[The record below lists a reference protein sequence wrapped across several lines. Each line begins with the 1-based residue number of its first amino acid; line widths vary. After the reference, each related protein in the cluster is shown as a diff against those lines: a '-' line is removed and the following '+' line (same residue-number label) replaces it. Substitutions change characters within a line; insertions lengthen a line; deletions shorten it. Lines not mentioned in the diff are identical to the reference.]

1 MAILT
6 AADVKS
12 YLGIVGTDDDAK
24 LATLAAHVDQA
35 AARYCGRF
43 AFSSFWYVKNER
55 LQPGRTAMVL
65 PVRPV
70 TGRPLVTFGDL
81 GFIYTSSDVDAS
93 ANTIT
98 CEDHRFSTGD
108 GPLRVYTVDTI
119 APGLSATTNYW
130 AIRVDANTVKL
141 ATSEANALAGTAVDI
156 TDAGSGTSRLIGP
169 FEPSGAIECDPD
181 SGVLTLAGGIPLP
194 SPARVVA
201 LWQSGIHTHDQPALV
216 TALAKQA
223 AYEWLNQ
230 GKGGRLGNV
239 SEEMPSGVRPTY
251 VVQEWAPGVLAVL
264 DQFKMRG
271 LG

>member
-12 YLGIVGTDDDAK
+12 YLGVVGTDDDAK
-24 LATLAAHVDQA
+24 FATLAAHVEQA
-35 AARYCGRF
+35 AARYTGRSG
-43 AFSSFWYVKNER
+43 FSSFWYVKNEKLDR
-55 LQPGRTAMVL
+55 GRCAMVL

-81 GFIYTSSDVDAS
+81 GFIFTDADVTSAAD
-93 ANTIT
+93 TIGCT
-98 CEDHRFSTGD
+98 DHRLSTGD
-108 GPLRVYTVDTI
+108 GPLYVYSLGTYP
-119 APGLSATTNYW
+119 APLAAGTPYW
-130 AIRVDANTVKL
+130 AIRVDADTIQL
-141 ATSEANALAGTAVDI
+141 ATSEADALAGTQVPLT
-156 TDAGSGTSRLIGP
+156 TDGTGTFRIIGP
-169 FEPSGAIECDPD
+169 MESAGAIECDPD

-194 SPARVVA
+194 APARVVA
-201 LWQSGIHTHDQPALV
+201 LFRTAIHTHDQPALV

-230 GKGGRLGNV
+230 GKGGRLGLQG
-239 SEEMPSGVRPTY
+239 EEMPGGVRPSY

-264 DQFKMRG
+264 DQFKLRG